1 MIFYSSRLWRKSARF
16 QLMRQNRLR
25 SIITMEIDKWYFREK
40 PYFWSDRYEDMVGIS
55 DSESTGFTIVKEVDE

>member
-1 MIFYSSRLWRKSARF
+1 
-16 QLMRQNRLR
+16 
-25 SIITMEIDKWYFREK
+25 MEIDKWYFREK